1 MKLYATAAQGLDGLL
16 TDELHQL
23 GARNL
28 QPGNSGVTFE
38 ADTATSYRILLW
50 SRVASRIL
58 LPLTR
63 NAAPDADAL
72 YRNAGEIRWD
82 KHLFSDRSFA
92 IEVSSHRA
100 AITHSQHAAL
110 RLKDAIVDQFRE
122 RFGERPDVDLEQ
134 PDLRIHLWLRGDRA
148 QLALDLSGP
157 LSKRGYRTQ
166 SVEAPLRETL
176 AAGLLLHAGWP
187 SIAQQGGSLFDP
199 MCGSGTLL
207 IEGAWMA
214 GDVAPGLLR
223 NRFGSPGWKRFD
235 AQLWQKMVDEAQQ
248 RREAGLQ
255 TLPLILGRDRD
266 RYAIAV
272 ARENLEAAGLHEHI
286 QLEVANL
293 RVAVPECLQET
304 SGLVLTNPPYG
315 ERLGER
321 EALREDYAQLGQLV
335 RTELPNWRLALIT
348 AHPELADAI
357 PLTQTQAIQLRNGP
371 LDAELL
377 QFAAAN
383 DEPKADLSS
392 EHAQGFANR
401 LRKNLRHLSR
411 WAAREGVYCWRV
423 YDADLPDYAL
433 AIDLYHDLEG
443 LRWIHAQ
450 EYAPPKTI
458 DPLLAQRRLDEAML
472 VMQEILEVPPQRI
485 ALKRRERQ
493 RGKQQYEKQNSAS
506 RFLVIQEDRARLRI
520 NLWDYLDTG
529 LFLDHRITRARFAE
543 RAKDGDVLNLF
554 CYTAS
559 ASVLAA
565 THGARSTTS
574 VDLSNTYLDWAAEN
588 LRLNDL
594 QPGAKHRLI
603 QADVRDWL
611 QQAQR
616 SKEHFDIIFLDPPS
630 FSNSKRMEGVLDIQ
644 RDHVELIR
652 DCMTLLRENGELIF
666 STNLRR
672 FKLDHDALADLQIE
686 DWNAATL
693 PEDFKRNPRIH
704 QCWRIRTT

>member
-1 MKLYATAAQGLDGLL
+1 MKLYASAAQGLESLL
-16 TDELHQL
+16 ADELHQL
-23 GARNL
+23 GAHHL

-38 ADTATSYRILLW
+38 ADTATTYRILLW
-50 SRVASRIL
+50 SRIASRIL
-58 LPLTR
+58 LPITR
-63 NAAPDADAL
+63 IAAPDSDSL
-72 YRNAGEIRWD
+72 YRNASEVRWD
-82 KHLFSDRSFA
+82 KHLYSNRSFA

-110 RLKDAIVDQFRE
+110 RLKDAIVDQFRD
-122 RFGERPDVDLEQ
+122 RFGERPDVDLDR

-157 LSKRGYRTQ
+157 LSKRGYRTH

-176 AAGLLLHAGWP
+176 AAGLLMHADWP
-187 SIAQQGGSLFDP
+187 GIAQQGGGLFDP

-223 NRFGSPGWKRFD
+223 NRFGSPGWKRLD
-235 AQLWQKMVDEAQQ
+235 KALWQKIVDEASE
-248 RREAGLQ
+248 RRSLGLQ
-255 TLPLILGRDRD
+255 NLPPIVGRDQDPR
-266 RYAIAV
+266 AIEA
-272 ARENLEAAGLHEHI
+272 ARQNIRAAGLEQQI

-293 RVAVPECLQET
+293 SVAIPEPLHAL

-321 EALREDYAQLGQLV
+321 TALREDYAQLGQKI
-335 RTELPNWRLALIT
+335 RNELPNWKLDLIT

-357 PLTQTQAIQLRNGP
+357 PLTQIQSLQLRNGP
-371 LDAELL
+371 LDAVLL

-401 LRKNLRHLSR
+401 LRKNVRHLSR
-411 WAAREGVYCWRV
+411 WAAREDITCWRV

-458 DPLLAQRRLDEAML
+458 DPLIAQRRLDEALL
-472 VMQEILEVPPQRI
+472 VMQDILETPPQRI

-493 RGKQQYEKQNSAS
+493 RGKQQYEKQDAAS
-506 RFLVIQEDRARLRI
+506 RFLIVQEERAKLRV

-529 LFLDHRITRARFAE
+529 LFLDHRITRAHVAE
-543 RAKDGDVLNLF
+543 HSKGRDLLNLF
-554 CYTAS
+554 CYTGTAS
-559 ASVLAA
+559 AIAA
-565 THGARSTTS
+565 RHGAHSTTS

-588 LRLNDL
+588 FRLNNIQL
-594 QPGAKHRLI
+594 GAKHRLI
-603 QADVRDWL
+603 QGDVREWL
-611 QQAQR
+611 QRAKQ
-616 SKEHFDIIFLDPPS
+616 SNEHFDVIFLDPPS

-644 RDHVELIR
+644 RDHVELIQ
-652 DCMTLLRENGELIF
+652 DCMNLLRENGALIF

-672 FKLDHDALADLQIE
+672 FKLDQDALADFQIE
-686 DWNAATL
+686 DWNMETL

-704 QCWRIRTT
+704 QCWRLVR

>member
-1 MKLYATAAQGLDGLL
+1 MKLYATAAQGLEVLL
-16 TDELHQL
+16 ASELRRL
-23 GARNL
+23 GAHNL

-38 ADTATSYRILLW
+38 ADTATTYRILLW

-63 NAAPDADAL
+63 IAAPDADTL

-82 KHLFSDRSFA
+82 KHLYSNRSFA
-92 IEVSSHRA
+92 IDVSSHRA

-134 PDLRIHLWLRGDRA
+134 PDLRIHLWLRGERA

-157 LSKRGYRTQ
+157 LSKRGYRRH

-187 SIAQQGGSLFDP
+187 AIAAQGGGLFDP

-223 NRFGSPGWKRFD
+223 NRFGSPGWKRLD
-235 AQLWQKMVDEAQQ
+235 KVLWQKVIDEATE
-248 RREAGLQ
+248 RRDAGLQ
-255 TLPLILGRDRD
+255 NLPPILGRDQD
-266 RYAIAV
+266 SYAI
-272 ARENLEAAGLHEHI
+272 EAARANLQTAGLQNLI
-286 QLEVANL
+286 QLEVGNL
-293 RVAVPECLQET
+293 SVAMPRTFSDAQ
-304 SGLVLTNPPYG
+304 GLVLTNPPYG

-321 EALREDYAQLGQLV
+321 TVLREDYAQLGQKI
-335 RTELPNWRLALIT
+335 RSELPNWKLALIT

-357 PLTQTQAIQLRNGP
+357 PLTQTQLLQLRNGP
-371 LDAELL
+371 LDAVLL

-383 DEPKADLSS
+383 EEPKADLDS

-411 WAAREGVYCWRV
+411 WAAREHIRCWRT

-433 AIDLYHDLEG
+433 AIDLYHDLNG

-458 DPLLAQRRLDEAML
+458 DPLLAQRRLDEALL
-472 VMQEILEVPPQRI
+472 VMQEVLETPPQRI

-493 RGKQQYEKQNSAS
+493 RGKQQYEKQDTESH
-506 RFLVIQEDRARLRI
+506 FIVVQEGHAKLHV

-529 LFLDHRITRARFAE
+529 LFLDHRITRARVAE
-543 RAKDGDVLNLF
+543 RSKDRDVLNLF
-554 CYTAS
+554 CYTAT

-588 LRLNDL
+588 FRLNEFQL
-594 QPGAKHRLI
+594 GAKHRLI
-603 QADVRDWL
+603 QDDVRDWL
-611 QQAQR
+611 AQAKR
-616 SKEHFDIIFLDPPS
+616 SNEQFDVIFLDPPS

-644 RDHVELIR
+644 RDHVELIQ
-652 DCMTLLRENGELIF
+652 DCMALLRENGELIF

-672 FKLDHDALADLQIE
+672 FKLDRDPLIDFQVE
-686 DWNAATL
+686 DWSAATL

-704 QCWRIRTT
+704 QCWYITR

>member
-1 MKLYATAAQGLDGLL
+1 MKLYATAAQGLEGLL
-16 TDELHQL
+16 ADELHQL

-28 QPGNSGVTFE
+28 QPGNRGVTFE
-38 ADTATSYRILLW
+38 ADTPTTYRILLW
-50 SRVASRIL
+50 SRIASRIL
-58 LPLTR
+58 LPITR
-63 NAAPDADAL
+63 IAAPDADSL

-82 KHLFSDRSFA
+82 KHLYSNRSFA

-110 RLKDAIVDQFRE
+110 RLKDAIVDQFRD
-122 RFGERPDVDLEQ
+122 RFGERPDVDLDR

-176 AAGLLLHAGWP
+176 AAGLLLHAGWTD
-187 SIAQQGGSLFDP
+187 IAQQGGGLFDP

-235 AQLWQKMVDEAQQ
+235 KALWQKMVDEASE
-248 RREAGLQ
+248 RRSFGLQ
-255 TLPLILGRDRD
+255 NLPPILGRDQDPR
-266 RYAIAV
+266 AIEA
-272 ARENLEAAGLHEHI
+272 ARQNIRAAGLEQQI

-293 RVAVPECLQET
+293 SITVPESLHAV

-321 EALREDYAQLGQLV
+321 TTLREDYAQLGQKI
-335 RTELPNWRLALIT
+335 RNELPNWKLALIT

-357 PLTQTQAIQLRNGP
+357 PLTQTQSLQLRNGP
-371 LDAELL
+371 LDAALL

-401 LRKNLRHLSR
+401 LRKNVRHLSR
-411 WAAREGVYCWRV
+411 WAAREDITCWRV

-458 DPLLAQRRLDEAML
+458 DPLLAQRRLDEALL
-472 VMQEILEVPPQRI
+472 VMQEVLETPPQRI

-493 RGKQQYEKQNSAS
+493 RGKQQYEKQDAAS
-506 RFLVIQEDRARLRI
+506 RFLIVQEDRAKLRV

-529 LFLDHRITRARFAE
+529 LFLDHRITRARFAA
-543 RAKDGDVLNLF
+543 RAKDRDVLNLF

-565 THGARSTTS
+565 VHGARSSTS
-574 VDLSNTYLDWAAEN
+574 VDLSNTYLDWATEN
-588 LRLNDL
+588 LHLNGM

-611 QQAQR
+611 HKAKQSR
-616 SKEHFDIIFLDPPS
+616 ERFDAIFLDPPS

-652 DCMTLLRENGELIF
+652 DCMALLREEGELIF

-672 FKLDHDALADLQIE
+672 FKLDQDALADLHIE

-704 QCWRIRTT
+704 QCWRITV